1 MIQGVI
7 SPKTLGGP
15 ILIAQ
20 MAGAQVKKGIVPFV
34 FLMGLLSINLG
45 ILNLLPIP
53 ILDGGHL
60 FFNFIE
66 LITGREV
73 NVRWREVAQQIGFVL
88 LVMLMLFVF
97 YNDILRIFSG

>member
-1 MIQGVI
+1 
-7 SPKTLGGP
+7 
-15 ILIAQ
+15 
-20 MAGAQVKKGIVPFV
+20 
-34 FLMGLLSINLG
+34 
-45 ILNLLPIP
+45 LNLLPIP